1 MTASSRPPAICRTSS
16 TASSAAR
23 VVRVTTT
30 ATAPS
35 AAASAA
41 PSAPASS
48 STPRGY
54 IITNNHV
61 VDKADKIY
69 VKLSTDPDGGPG
81 DNGRPATVIG
91 VDKDTDIAVIK
102 IDAKEPLPTVK
113 LGNSDGAQVGDWVLA
128 IGSPFALSKTVTA
141 GIISAK
147 NRTIDEP
154 TPSGISQSQ
163 FQHFIQTDAAINPG
177 NSGGPLVDM
186 AGQVVGMNTAIY
198 TQSMGS
204 QGVGFAMPANTIA
217 SVYNMLIGPEHKVVR
232 GSIGISYQPS
242 LNSAVNRMYG
252 FQNGVIVSTVTPN
265 GGAAKAGLRP
275 GDVIV
280 SIDGRNIKDGDDL
293 VADISARRVGS
304 SVKLGYLRDG
314 KQSAASVAIGDRA
327 KTYADITG
335 ATDDDNAAPQ
345 QSDIGKSKLGIT
357 VSAIPPAVTAKTG
370 NRNGVIVTSVRPGSF
385 ADDIRSRQGRHHHRN
400 QQEACHRRSQLQG
413 HRLNP
418 QVQGRRRLCRPVSR
432 PEEPQLLRRRHAP
445 IAHAGKHVLYTPHGG
460 DASSVSL
467 VFCSCRCRCLFLVP
481 KPTTTARVPH
491 LRRSRIA
498 PKVGMYPLPRQPVP
512 LHLSLPSSSPPIK
525 TVISTE
531 AVRAFANSAAEKPAV
546 LLHRIPEHTVTHVFS
561 THPAHIPQKTYAGLT
576 LRLPHRFHPGYPN
589 KMQSSGSNLLPFH

>member
-1 MTASSRPPAICRTSS
+1 MEMPTQTSPTLLDRIRSRRL
-16 TASSAAR
+16 
-23 VVRVTTT
+23 TTT
-30 ATAPS
+30 FTILATLSVGILVGS
-35 AAASAA
+35 AITGNVSGKEQQTVDSSDARPLVIPNPTALSNGF
-41 PSAPASS
+41 SQIVKQVGPAVVNINTEELPKQ
-48 STPRGY
+48 TPARRPRRGIQPDPNMQQNPDNDQTPGDMQDFFNRFFGQGGQGDDDSDGAIGGGERRALGSGFIVDSRGY

-252 FQNGVIVSTVTPN
+252 FKNGVIVSTVTPN

-293 VADISARRVGS
+293 VADISSRHVGS

-314 KQSAASVAIGDRA
+314 KQSAANVAIGDRA

-335 ATDDDNAAPQ
+335 APDDSNAAPQ

-357 VSAIPPAVTAKTG
+357 VAAIPPAVTAKTG
-370 NRNGVIVTSVRPGSF
+370 TRNGVIVTSVRPGSF
-385 ADDIRSRQGRHHHRN
+385 ADDISLNKGAIITEIN
-400 QQEACHRRSQLQG
+400 KKPVTDEASYRAIVSTLKSGDDVVFVVQSPVQKN
-413 HRLNP
+413 LNSY
-418 QVQGRRRLCRPVSR
+418 V
-432 PEEPQLLRRRHAP
+432 
-445 IAHAGKHVLYTPHGG
+445 GG
-460 DASSVSL
+460 
-467 VFCSCRCRCLFLVP
+467 
-481 KPTTTARVPH
+481 T
-491 LRRSRIA
+491 
-498 PKVGMYPLPRQPVP
+498 LP
-512 LHLSLPSSSPPIK
+512 
-525 TVISTE
+525 
-531 AVRAFANSAAEKPAV
+531 
-546 LLHRIPEHTVTHVFS
+546 
-561 THPAHIPQKTYAGLT
+561 
-576 LRLPHRFHPGYPN
+576 
-589 KMQSSGSNLLPFH
+589 